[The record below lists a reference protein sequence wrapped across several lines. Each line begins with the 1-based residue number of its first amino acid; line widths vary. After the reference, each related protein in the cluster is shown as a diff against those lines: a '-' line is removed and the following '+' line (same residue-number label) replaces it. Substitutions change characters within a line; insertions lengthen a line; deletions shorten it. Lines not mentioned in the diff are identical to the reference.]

1 MPVLNMPFP
10 DMPSLATS
18 FTPVASILGGMLI
31 GLAAVLLYALLGR
44 IAGISGI
51 LNSAVE
57 DRADRAWRIAFLL
70 AMVAAAGAWFAFAG
84 VAPRSGFPLA
94 WVVAG
99 GLLVGFGTRL
109 GRGCTSGHGVCGLSR
124 LSKRSLVAV
133 LAFMGAGFATVY
145 VLRHLLEYV
154 A

>member
-1 MPVLNMPFP
+1 MQFLS
-10 DMPSLATS
+10 MPSLATS
-18 FTPVASILGGMLI
+18 FTPVSALLGGVLI
-31 GLAAVLLYALLGR
+31 GLAATLLYALLGR

-51 LNSAVE
+51 LNSAIE
-57 DRADRAWRIAFLL
+57 EQGDRAWRIAFLL

-84 VAPRSGFPLA
+84 VAPRSGFPSTWL
-94 WVVAG
+94 VAG

-109 GRGCTSGHGVCGLSR
+109 GSGCTSGHGICGLSR
-124 LSKRSLVAV
+124 LSRRSLVAV

-145 VLRHLLEYV
+145 VLRHVLESV

>member
-1 MPVLNMPFP
+1 MPALDTPFP

-18 FTPVASILGGMLI
+18 FTPVASLLGGLLI

-44 IAGISGI
+44 IAGISGL

-57 DRADRAWRIAFLL
+57 ERADRAWRIAFLL

-84 VAPRSGFPLA
+84 VAPRNGFPLT
-94 WVVAG
+94 WLVAG
-99 GLLVGFGTRL
+99 GLLVGFGTRI
-109 GRGCTSGHGVCGLSR
+109 GSGCTSGHGICGLSR

-133 LAFMGAGFATVY
+133 LAFVGAGFATVY
-145 VLRHLLEYV
+145 VLRHVLEL
-154 A
+154 AA